1 MKKIV
6 LLMILA
12 VGVLAFIPK
21 SVAAD
26 QYIYKWKDTQ
36 GMVHYTER
44 PPAPGIPYERVRRH
58 KDKGAKA
65 QAPAAAKPAAN
76 QAAQP
81 AEDDSYGSW
90 KKENC
95 KIAQQNLDVLQN
107 AARIA
112 QDDGQGGK
120 RLMTD
125 EEKAEKVKQMNA
137 QVDKYCQKEG
147 EDQN

>member
-1 MKKIV
+1 MKNIV
-6 LLMILA
+6 LLTVLA
-12 VGVLAFIPK
+12 VGVLAFNPK
-21 SVAAD
+21 SVAAE

-44 PPAPGIPYERVRRH
+44 PPAPGIPYERVRRP
-58 KDKGAKA
+58 KDKGAPA
-65 QAPAAAKPAAN
+65 QAPVAAK
-76 QAAQP
+76 QAEAIE
-81 AEDDSYGSW
+81 AEADDSYTSW

-125 EEKAEKVKQMNA
+125 EEKAEKIKQMNA
-137 QVDKYCQKEG
+137 QVQKYCQQEA
-147 EDQN
+147 EPQN

>member
-6 LLMILA
+6 LLLVLVA
-12 VGVLAFIPK
+12 GVLAFIPN
-21 SVAAD
+21 SEAAE
-26 QYIYKWKDTQ
+26 QYIYKWKDSQ

-44 PPAPGIPYERVRRH
+44 PPEAGVPYEKVRRTTE
-58 KDKGAKA
+58 KGEKA
-65 QAPAAAKPAAN
+65 TAPVAAKPAASAE
-76 QAAQP
+76 AAQ
-81 AEDDSYGSW
+81 DDSYGSW

-112 QDDGQGGK
+112 ADDGQGGK

-125 EEKAEKVKQMNA
+125 EEKAEKVKQMTA
-137 QVDKYCQKEG
+137 QVDKYCQNEAA
-147 EDQN
+147 EQN